1 MSHINPYLTFSGN
14 CREAMTFYK
23 QCLGGELIFQT
34 VNESPMADKLPQ
46 QMRDYILHSALTN
59 GNLILMGSD
68 IVREEG
74 LVVGN
79 SISLMLNCNS
89 EDEIHQFFKN
99 LSNGGITTHPV
110 GPSFWD
116 SLFGELTDKFGNHW
130 ILNYEKNNH

>member
-1 MSHINPYLTFSGN
+1 MSHINPYLTFNGN
-14 CREAMTFYK
+14 CKEAMTFYK
-23 QCLGGELIFQT
+23 ECLGGELIFQT

-89 EDEIHQFFKN
+89 EDEIHHFYNN
-99 LSNGGITTHPV
+99 LSNGGIKTHPV
-110 GPSFWD
+110 EPSFWD